1 MLACGE
7 EFEMRGIVLRGAI
20 FAGILVGWAG
30 TALAQGPQLAFTW
43 DDLPA
48 HSALAANTTRVEIGR
63 KIVAAMKAGGLPPAY
78 GFVNGVQLDH
88 EPLSEPMLREWRAAG
103 FPLGNHAYT
112 HMNLNQR
119 SLEDW
124 EADVLK
130 NEPVLEK
137 YAAGSDW
144 HWMRYPFLAMGET
157 AEKRAGARKFLLAH
171 GYKVADVTMSF
182 GDYMYNEPYARC
194 VAKNDAA
201 GIAKLEESY
210 LKMADAQ
217 IDYSRAAA
225 KATWGHEIPLVLLM
239 HVGAMDAEMLPRLI
253 DLYKRRGFT
262 FVTLQDAEKDPA
274 YAADLDL
281 SLPEPARKPNG
292 PLPPYPR
299 EDFDVN
305 AVCK

>member
-1 MLACGE
+1 MRVQIL
-7 EFEMRGIVLRGAI
+7 RGIV
-20 FAGILVGWAG
+20 FAGMMLGWVSA
-30 TALAQGPQLAFTW
+30 ALAQGPQLAFTW

-48 HSALAANTTRVEIGR
+48 HSSLPANTTRVEIGK
-63 KIVAAMKAGGLPPAY
+63 KIVAAMKAAGLPPAY
-78 GFVNGVQLDH
+78 GFVNGIHLEH
-88 EPLSEPMLREWRAAG
+88 EPLSEPMLHDWRAAG
-103 FPLGNHAYT
+103 FPLGNHAYS
-112 HMNLNQR
+112 HMNLNQN
-119 SLEDW
+119 SLEAW

-144 HWMRYPFLAMGET
+144 HWLRFPYLAMGET

-171 GYKVADVTMSF
+171 GYKIADVTMSF

-201 GIAKLEESY
+201 GIAKLEENY

-217 IDYSRAAA
+217 VDYSRAAA
-225 KATWGHEIPLVLLM
+225 KATWGHDIPLVLLM
-239 HVGAMDAEMLPRLI
+239 HVGAMDAEMLPKLI
-253 DLYKRRGFT
+253 ELYKKRGFT
-262 FVTLQDAEKDPA
+262 FVTLQGAEKDPA

-281 SLPEPARKPNG
+281 SLPEPERKPSG
-292 PLPPYPR
+292 PLPPYPHP
-299 EDFDVN
+299 EFDVN

>member
-1 MLACGE
+1 
-7 EFEMRGIVLRGAI
+7 MRVRILSEIVFAGIVL
-20 FAGILVGWAG
+20 GWAAG
-30 TALAQGPQLAFTW
+30 ALAQGPQIAFTW

-48 HSALAANTTRVEIGR
+48 HSALPANTTRVEIGK
-63 KIVAAMKAGGLPPAY
+63 KILAAMKAGGLPPAY
-78 GFVNGVQLDH
+78 GFVNGVQLEH
-88 EPLSEPMLREWRAAG
+88 EPLSEPMLRDWRAAG

-130 NEPVLEK
+130 NEPVLQK

-144 HWMRYPFLAMGET
+144 HWMRYPYLAEGNT
-157 AEKRAGARKFLLAH
+157 AEKSAGARKFLLAH

-210 LKMADAQ
+210 LKVADAEV
-217 IDYSRAAA
+217 DHSRAVA
-225 KATWGHEIPLVLLM
+225 KAVWGNDIPYVLLM
-239 HVGAMDAEMLPRLI
+239 HVGAMDAEMLPKLI
-253 DLYKRRGFT
+253 ELYKKRGFT

-274 YAADLDL
+274 YAADVDL
-281 SLPEPARKPNG
+281 SLPAPAWVRNAPVPPQPKP
-292 PLPPYPR
+292 
-299 EDFDVN
+299 DFDVN